1 VDFQDTVFKGD
12 HPRTIVTKFG
22 FNWPSSFRAVD
33 LCTSLRRTMDDDD
46 NDEDGCQVITIHVN
60 IFSVWYFALTDLV
73 TSGEQSLLIGDI
85 QYFPL

>member
-1 VDFQDTVFKGD
+1 
-12 HPRTIVTKFG
+12 
-22 FNWPSSFRAVD
+22 
-33 LCTSLRRTMDDDD
+33 MDDDD

-85 QYFPL
+85 QYFPLWKKQITGKV

>member
-1 VDFQDTVFKGD
+1 MDFQDTVFKGD

-46 NDEDGCQVITIHVN
+46 EDGCQVITIHVN
-60 IFSVWYFALTDLV
+60 IFSVWYFAPTDLM
-73 TSGEQSLLIGDI
+73 TSEEQSLLIGDI

>member
-1 VDFQDTVFKGD
+1 MDFQDTVFKED
-12 HPRTIVTKFG
+12 HLRTIVTKFG